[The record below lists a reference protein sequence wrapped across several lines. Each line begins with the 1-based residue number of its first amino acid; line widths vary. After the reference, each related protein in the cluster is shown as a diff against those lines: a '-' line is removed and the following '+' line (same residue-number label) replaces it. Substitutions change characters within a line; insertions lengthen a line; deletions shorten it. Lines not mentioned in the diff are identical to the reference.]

1 MSLRRWPFAVVL
13 SALLGAGA
21 AFAATAEDGSN
32 AGIDFRKNISL
43 GPQETVAQ
51 SKDYFV
57 KMRDTEKRILSLQ
70 SRAAKDRDMVKLNCV
85 GDKLIQVRG
94 HLTVTDQSLQNMNTA
109 VSRGDDGARQHE
121 FTRVTILYQKVVTLG
136 TEAEQ
141 CIGEDVS
148 YVGATTVDVEIDPSV
163 PPGDPT
169 QPDLPLPNVQRPP
182 EASPFV

>member
-1 MSLRRWPFAVVL
+1 MSLRRWPFAVAI

-21 AFAATAEDGSN
+21 AFAATADDGA
-32 AGIDFRKNISL
+32 AGIDFRKNITL
-43 GPQETVAQ
+43 TPQETLAQ
-51 SKDYFV
+51 SKDYLS

-70 SRAAKDRDMVKLNCV
+70 THAAKEKDMVKLNCV
-85 GDKLIQVRG
+85 GDKLTQVRG
-94 HLTVTDQSLQNMNTA
+94 HLTVTDQSMQGMNTA
-109 VSRGDDGARQHE
+109 ISRGDDGARQHE
-121 FTRVTILYQKVVTLG
+121 FTRVTILYQKVATLG

-148 YVGATTVDVEIDPSV
+148 YVGATTVDVEVDPSV

-169 QPDLPLPNVQRPP
+169 TPELPLPNVQRPP